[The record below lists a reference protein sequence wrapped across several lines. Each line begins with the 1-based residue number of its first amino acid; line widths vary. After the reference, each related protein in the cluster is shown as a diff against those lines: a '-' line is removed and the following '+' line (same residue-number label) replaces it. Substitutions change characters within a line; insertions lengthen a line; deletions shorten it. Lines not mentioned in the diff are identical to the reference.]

1 MELEL
6 EVPHGPED
14 EHHHRYPGNG
24 GGDDQPHQ
32 EASGERARARTTR
45 ATTDAQHDPHD
56 RCDSSN
62 SEKKT
67 VPLIGEIHYAE
78 YVSSDD
84 EPSRSGSDIAR
95 SSKRLVE
102 G

>member
-1 MELEL
+1 MAQKTNTITDIQAMA
-6 EVPHGPED
+6 VVTISHI
-14 EHHHRYPGNG
+14 RKR
-24 GGDDQPHQ
+24 
-32 EASGERARARTTR
+32 GERARARTTR

-84 EPSRSGSDIAR
+84 EPSRSGSNIAR